1 MLTYKSCLSH
11 EKKAFTVVEVLM
23 ATAVLSMLIYS
34 LYTLFS
40 RTVSSV
46 DVGSWKSQ
54 TQTKMRN
61 ALKQLTKDVS
71 AATYRSLMSANKTEI
86 NNGDDYKL
94 KHKTG
99 AVDTK
104 TTQTDLLKFKICTP
118 GRTGLREADIQ
129 PKVVVAELK
138 CTKTAEGKTKLVYKK
153 SVDTAAGRDSD
164 ATKGDNVAE
173 DKKEVTLIEDITK
186 FETKIID
193 SPDNPNISN
202 NTEKL
207 KTLKIEI
214 ECAHPNYP
222 KTTMTE
228 YVEIPLHV
236 SALSNL

>member
-1 MLTYKSCLSH
+1 MFKRENSLSQG
-11 EKKAFTVVEVLM
+11 KKAFTLVEVLVAM
-23 ATAVLSMLIYS
+23 AVLSMLVYS

-54 TQTKMRN
+54 TQVKMRN

-71 AATYRSLMSANKTEI
+71 AATYRSLMSANKTVI
-86 NNGDDYKL
+86 NDGDDYKL
-94 KHKTG
+94 KHKNG
-99 AVDTK
+99 PVDTK
-104 TTQTDLLKFKICTP
+104 ATQADLLKFKMCTP

-138 CTKTAEGKTKLVYKK
+138 STKTAEGKTKLIYKK

-164 ATKGDNVAE
+164 AAKGDNVAE

-186 FETKIID
+186 FEAKMI
-193 SPDNPNISN
+193 DNPNN
-202 NTEKL
+202 ADGL
-207 KTLKIEI
+207 KTLKLEI

-236 SALSNL
+236 NALSNL

>member
-1 MLTYKSCLSH
+1 MFTSKSVISH
-11 EKKAFTVVEVLM
+11 GKKAFTLVELLVAM
-23 ATAVLSMLIYS
+23 AILSMLVYS

-71 AATYRSLMSANKTEI
+71 AATYRSVMSSNKTEI
-86 NNGDDYKL
+86 NDTDDYKL
-94 KHKTG
+94 KLKSG
-99 AVDTK
+99 PVDTK
-104 TTQTDLLKFKICTP
+104 AMQTNLLKFKICTP

-138 CTKTAEGKTKLVYKK
+138 CIKTPEGKTKLIYKK
-153 SVDTAAGRDSD
+153 GVDTAAGRDSD
-164 ATKGDNVAE
+164 AAKGDNVAE
-173 DKKEVTLIEDITK
+173 DKKEVALIEDITK
-186 FETKIID
+186 FEAKIID
-193 SPDNPNISN
+193 SPTNPNNS
-202 NTEKL
+202 EKL
-207 KTLKIEI
+207 KTLKVEI

-228 YVEIPLHV
+228 YIEIPLHV
-236 SALSNL
+236 DALPNL